1 MAAYLADHGVP
12 ADEILLEDRS
22 TSPFENLTFSHTIM
36 TGLDPKYRCLI
47 VTLGLILLSG
57 LGKPV
62 F

>member
-1 MAAYLADHGVP
+1 
-12 ADEILLEDRS
+12 
-22 TSPFENLTFSHTIM
+22 M
-36 TGLDPKYRCLI
+36 TGLNPKYRCLI